1 MEKVNDKYVEDLQN
15 VTPLDSCESSGA
27 IQINSNKNTNIVSVN
42 IDANDIKAPK
52 TNENHFPMAGM
63 PDILKFFIDDLS
75 TVYGSPKEF
84 FAISF
89 MVACGGAVRKRAVL
103 FDGKYKNY
111 AQFMAMIVAPSG
123 VGKSFPIKIAF
134 SKLISID
141 KALYMCYK
149 DELVDWKAKCVV
161 CKAKQLVEPPK
172 PYRKQFLIDDI
183 TPEALYQALEKNDG
197 LTLYSDE
204 LSTWFEN
211 IGRYAKSG
219 EVSRYLS
226 ISDNTSFD
234 ITRKGD
240 EPILVI
246 VPYLNIIGSIQPKV
260 LADTLNLNQMRNNG
274 FAQRFLFVYPES
286 TRKPHYN
293 NATRNSE
300 LEMGYKNLIEYLHC
314 SDFGELTLSVG
325 AKSKFI
331 AFADELT
338 DLGNATENDY
348 LKAMYSKFEI
358 HCLRISLTLELIKS
372 FPGGLI
378 EKSVS
383 IETMSYAIDLCRY
396 FIECGLKVESL
407 SSNAELKSIDNIS
420 VAKFLVDK
428 KGYSQNKVA
437 EILGVSQQ
445 HINKK
450 LKFKSK

>member
-1 MEKVNDKYVEDLQN
+1 MCDVKFKNDDLMIDE
-15 VTPLDSCESSGA
+15 VIIETGSMPSIEPSRLSEIEIESATTPA
-27 IQINSNKNTNIVSVN
+27 
-42 IDANDIKAPK
+42 ANA
-52 TNENHFPMAGM
+52 NAFPMAGM

-75 TVYGSPKEF
+75 SVYGSPKEF
-84 FAISF
+84 FAVSF

-103 FDGKYKNY
+103 YDGKYNNY
-111 AQFMAMIVAPSG
+111 AQLWAMIVAPSG
-123 VGKSFPIKIAF
+123 VGKSIPNKLAF
-134 SKLISID
+134 FMLSALD
-141 KALYMCYK
+141 KALFSDYIA
-149 DELVDWKAKCVV
+149 ELADWKAKCIA
-161 CKAKQLVEPPK
+161 CKAAQEVEPQK
-172 PYRKQFLIDDI
+172 PFRRQFLIDDA
-183 TPEALYQALEKNDG
+183 TPEALYEALANNSG

-204 LSTWFEN
+204 LSSWFDN
-211 IGRYAKSG
+211 FGRYSKNG

-226 ISDNTSFD
+226 IFDNTNFD
-234 ITRKGD
+234 ISRKGS
-240 EPILVI
+240 EPLLVTE
-246 VPYLNIIGSIQPKV
+246 PYFNIIGGIQPKV

-274 FAQRFLFVYPES
+274 FAQRFLFVYPDS
-286 TRKPHYN
+286 VCKSHYN
-293 NATRNSE
+293 NASPNSVFVK
-300 LEMGYKNLIEYLHC
+300 GYEKLIEYLHC
-314 SDFGELTLSVG
+314 SDFGKLTLSIG

-396 FIECGLKVESL
+396 FIECGLKVERL
-407 SSNAELKSIDNIS
+407 SSNAEQKSIDNIS
-420 VAKFLVDK
+420 VAKFLVEK